1 MPGLADARHLPDPE
15 FAIAWDS
22 IILPADLKG
31 RLVRQAATVFT
42 LRPRIPFELLPLH
55 GVLLLTGE
63 PGVGK
68 TTVGRGLADR
78 VAHVV
83 FGIGD
88 FLYIELDPHALTS
101 SSLGRS
107 QRAVEHLFSEVLEEE
122 AATGPIVVMIDE
134 IETIA
139 TDRSQLS
146 LEANPVDVI
155 RAVDAALVGLDRLA
169 RRFNNV
175 LLIATSNLKGAIDP
189 ALRSRA
195 DFTYEVPRPDI
206 HARREILA
214 QTFAALVDAFPGARE
229 LLEPSALKR
238 AAQASEGLDGR
249 RLRKTVAA
257 ACSVRAEA
265 HADPDQVTLDDLL
278 VAIAESVEDA
288 RR

>member
-1 MPGLADARHLPDPE
+1 MPGLADVRHLPDPE

-42 LRPRIPFELLPLH
+42 LRPVIPFELLPLH
-55 GVLLLTGE
+55 GVILLTGE

-78 VAHVV
+78 VAQVV
-83 FGIGD
+83 GGIGE

-107 QRAVEHLFSEVLEEE
+107 QRAVEHLFTEVLEEE
-122 AATGPIVVMIDE
+122 AATGPLVVMIDE

-169 RRFNNV
+169 RRFSNV
-175 LLIATSNLKGAIDP
+175 LLIATSNLRGAIDP

-195 DFTYEVPRPDI
+195 DFSYEVPRPDVT
-206 HARREILA
+206 ARREILA
-214 QTFAALVDAFPGARE
+214 QTLTALADAFPGARP
-229 LLEPSALKR
+229 LLEPAALKR
-238 AAQASEGLDGR
+238 AAHASEGLDGR

-257 ACSVRAEA
+257 ACSVRADA
-265 HADPDQVTLDDLL
+265 HANPDQVTLEDLL

-288 RR
+288 SR